1 MGNYKLPSG
10 IEAPLKLTAK
20 QAKNL
25 PPELVAEI
33 KKKEGSGDSPAGM
46 VAVDPMTGVPQ
57 ANQMMQSPM
66 NPTALG
72 GLQNKIPGITG
83 QVVDGMYD
91 RVMPQPSQ
99 AGLAAPLNKYKK

>member
-33 KKKEGSGDSPAGM
+33 KKKEGSEDSPAGM
-46 VAVDPMTGVPQ
+46 VAVDPITGMPQ
-57 ANQMMQSPM
+57 ANQIMQSPM
-66 NPTALG
+66 NPVALG
-72 GLQNKIPGITG
+72 GLQSKIPGITG

-91 RVMPQPSQ
+91 RILP
-99 AGLAAPLNKYKK
+99 APLTKYKK

>member
-33 KKKEGSGDSPAGM
+33 KKKEGSGDSPVGM

-99 AGLAAPLNKYKK
+99 TGLAAPFNKYKK